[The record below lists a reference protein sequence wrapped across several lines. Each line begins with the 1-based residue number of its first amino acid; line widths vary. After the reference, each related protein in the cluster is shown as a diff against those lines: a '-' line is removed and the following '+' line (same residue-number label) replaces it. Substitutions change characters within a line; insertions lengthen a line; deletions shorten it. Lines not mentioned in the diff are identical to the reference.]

1 MTILITGS
9 TGELGSKLK
18 ELFTDSISPPH
29 KDFDICDPISVKN
42 IFKTQKIDTVIHAA
56 AFTSVRDCEENKTQA
71 FQVNVKGTTNLV
83 NEFQNH
89 NSDGKFIYV
98 STACVF
104 DGHSEM
110 YSEES
115 IPYPENFYSLTK
127 LLGEYVVNR
136 LSNSL
141 IIRTN
146 FVGRQKWPYS
156 KAFADRF
163 GTYLF
168 SDQVAQGILDVYN
181 DDLSGIVHIVGNKK
195 ISMYELAK
203 INTPEIQSMTMDDY
217 DGPNLTID
225 MSLDTQRWKKYTLE

>member
-1 MTILITGS
+1 M
-9 TGELGSKLK
+9 
-18 ELFTDSISPPH
+18 
-29 KDFDICDPISVKN
+29 
-42 IFKTQKIDTVIHAA
+42 
-56 AFTSVRDCEENKTQA
+56 
-71 FQVNVKGTTNLV
+71 V

-168 SDQVAQGILDVYN
+168 QIKLLKVFWMFIMTILV
-181 DDLSGIVHIVGNKK
+181 
-195 ISMYELAK
+195 E
-203 INTPEIQSMTMDDY
+203 
-217 DGPNLTID
+217 
-225 MSLDTQRWKKYTLE
+225 